1 MSLARAGAAPIG
13 VGVIGAGI
21 LGSRHA
27 RVFSQLPGARCVAV
41 ADPDETR
48 ATTVATRHG
57 ARSFTDYR
65 EMIGALGPA
74 GTGELHAVAVATPDF
89 LHREPVGDALDAGL
103 DVLVEKPL
111 AMLPSDARA
120 MVRLASERE
129 RVLMVNYSQRWLPE
143 HRKIET
149 LLHDGTLGAPAFIES
164 HRWDAAWVPERMIS
178 WAARTTPI
186 HFMSSHDIDLIL
198 HWIGGRVESVTAVAH
213 RGALTETRG
222 LAETVDGYVAL
233 LRFRSG
239 AVVSLH
245 SSWILPDSFPSA
257 ADASLQ
263 LLGSRG
269 SVWLDTNAREMRLFT
284 ERHSERLTF
293 GGPVTATEVNGRLE
307 GAFTESLRAFLTAVR
322 TRELDAPT
330 SALRTLHVVDVQD
343 AIMRAADSG
352 SIVSLAEDGAGDDA
366 ERAAPAVR

>member
-1 MSLARAGAAPIG
+1 
-13 VGVIGAGI
+13 V
-21 LGSRHA
+21 
-27 RVFSQLPGARCVAV
+27 
-41 ADPDETR
+41 
-48 ATTVATRHG
+48 
-57 ARSFTDYR
+57 
-65 EMIGALGPA
+65 
-74 GTGELHAVAVATPDF
+74 
-89 LHREPVGDALDAGL
+89 
-103 DVLVEKPL
+103 
-111 AMLPSDARA
+111 
-120 MVRLASERE
+120 
-129 RVLMVNYSQRWLPE
+129 
-143 HRKIET
+143 
-149 LLHDGTLGAPAFIES
+149 
-164 HRWDAAWVPERMIS
+164 
-178 WAARTTPI
+178 
-186 HFMSSHDIDLIL
+186 
-198 HWIGGRVESVTAVAH
+198 H

-307 GAFTESLRAFLTAVR
+307 GAITESLRAFLTAVR